1 MKVRVEV
8 PFGDVDAMGHVNNV
22 AYLRYLEFA
31 RQKYWLSMLGSADF
45 LDIDFIVARAEIDYR
60 SPSAM
65 GEILEIDIRVSRMGR
80 SSFDFSYTVR
90 ATADNRLVAE
100 AKTTQVSWD
109 WRAGKKTVLSD
120 ERRRQIEEL
129 ERREK

>member
-1 MKVRVEV
+1 MKVSVEV
-8 PFGDVDAMGHVNNV
+8 PYGDVDAMGHLNNV
-22 AYLRYLEFA
+22 AYLRYMEFA
-31 RQKYWLSMLGSADF
+31 RQKYWLSMLGSTSF

-65 GEILEIDIRVSRMGR
+65 GEILEIEIRVSRMGN

-90 ATADNRLVAE
+90 GGDRRLVAE

-109 WRAGKKTVLSD
+109 WRAGRKTHLSD
-120 ERRRQIEEL
+120 ERRRLIEEF
-129 ERREK
+129 EAPEK